1 VVVETLAVSV
11 RAIVILAVLLIA
23 ALAWWVWMDKPGP
36 SSNGERIAALVDHA
50 PETIRA
56 IEMVYRSRVTR
67 LERDESGAWRVSL
80 PNPREADPRKVEGL
94 LRALSEVAVVSV
106 VNDHPGGDL
115 DAFGLETSAGSLL
128 VFTESDTP
136 ARRIELGGRSPVG
149 DEVYVRDENGAVL
162 LVEGSIVELLG
173 RVPGSFVE
181 RRFVPVE
188 ADGVRAI
195 TVRGPASGFR
205 LERRDATWWLTEP
218 LEDLVDATAGE
229 RLIRAVSELRAIEL
243 LDSEEIDLARG
254 SFATPIRLTVET
266 GSGEAP
272 GTVEIGAP
280 AGRGKWFA
288 RRSGS
293 TEFWGIVDEEQVR
306 ELAREVDDLRDR
318 RLAPFSRPD
327 VREVRIETGDGVL
340 TLARSEGRSWT
351 AKQGDG
357 ASSLTR
363 EGVEAFLDRLRWLRA
378 AGFGVSGG
386 RPGERILEVVLSG
399 EAGEL
404 GRLTVQ
410 RLRGARGSDEGALLV
425 ARSSWRP
432 GFVFTVAA
440 EDLDAVPRSVDD
452 LEDLSEEAS
461 REDEA
466 A

>member
-1 VVVETLAVSV
+1 VVETLAVSV
-11 RAIVILAVLLIA
+11 RAIVVLALLLIA
-23 ALAWWVWMDKPGP
+23 ALAWLVWMDKPGP
-36 SSNGERIAALVDHA
+36 SSNGERIASLMDYA
-50 PETIRA
+50 PETVLA
-56 IEMVYRSRVTR
+56 IEIAYRSSATR
-67 LERDESGAWRVSL
+67 LERDESGAWRVLL
-80 PNPREADPRKVEGL
+80 PNPREADSRKVEGL
-94 LRALSEVAVVSV
+94 LRALSEVDVVSV
-106 VNDHPGGDL
+106 VTDDPGGDL
-115 DAFGLETSAGSLL
+115 DAFGLDTPAGRLL

-149 DEVYVRDENGAVL
+149 DEIYVRDENGAVL
-162 LVEGSIVELLG
+162 LVEGSMVELLG

-181 RRFVPVE
+181 HRFVPVE
-188 ADGVRAI
+188 AGGVHAI
-195 TVRGPASGFR
+195 TVRSPASGFR

-218 LEDLVDATAGE
+218 LEDLADATAGD
-229 RLIRAVSELRAIEL
+229 RLIRAVTELRAIEL
-243 LDSEEIDLARG
+243 LDAEEIDLVRG
-254 SFATPIRLTVET
+254 SFATPVRLTVET
-266 GSGEAP
+266 GSDDVP

-293 TEFWGIVDEEQVR
+293 AEFWGIVDEKQVR

-327 VREVRIETGDGVL
+327 VREVRIETGEGVL

-351 AKQGDG
+351 ANEGDG
-357 ASSLTR
+357 ASSFTG
-363 EGVEAFLDRLRWLRA
+363 ETVEAFLDRLRWLRA
-378 AGFGVSGG
+378 AGFGESAG
-386 RPGERILEVVLSG
+386 RPGERILEVVLLG
-399 EAGEL
+399 ETGEL

-410 RLRGARGSDEGALLV
+410 RLRGARGSGKGALLV

-440 EDLDAVPRSVDD
+440 EDLDAIPRSVDD